1 MNTPNNKRRK
11 ESQNKIIKAFVN
23 IIQEKELNEISVSEI
38 CKLAHLNRS
47 TFYANYI
54 DIYDLAEKVA
64 YEIESEVVELY
75 SEERTTKNNSHN
87 YLKLFKLIKEN
98 QIFYNTYFKLN
109 MDKLFIIKE
118 YDTNL
123 SKHLYNDQFIDYH
136 IEFFMAGLNAIIK
149 KWLQNGCQESPEE
162 INAILEAEY
171 NSKMPK

>member
-75 SEERTTKNNSHN
+75 SEERTTKNNTNN
-87 YLKLFKLIKEN
+87 YLKLFKHIKEN

-136 IEFFMAGLNAIIK
+136 IEFCMAGLNAIIK

-162 INAILEAEY
+162 INAILKAEY

>member
-64 YEIESEVVELY
+64 YEIKSEVVELY
-75 SEERTTKNNSHN
+75 SEERTTKNNTNN
-87 YLKLFKLIKEN
+87 YLKLFKHIKEN

-162 INAILEAEY
+162 INAILKAEY

>member
-87 YLKLFKLIKEN
+87 YLKLFKHIKEN

>member
-75 SEERTTKNNSHN
+75 SEERTTKNNTNN
-87 YLKLFKLIKEN
+87 YLKLFKHIKEN

-162 INAILEAEY
+162 INAILKAEY

>member
-11 ESQNKIIKAFVN
+11 KVRTKIIKAFVN

-75 SEERTTKNNSHN
+75 SEDAQPKIIPTT
-87 YLKLFKLIKEN
+87 IKT
-98 QIFYNTYFKLN
+98 F
-109 MDKLFIIKE
+109 
-118 YDTNL
+118 
-123 SKHLYNDQFIDYH
+123 
-136 IEFFMAGLNAIIK
+136 
-149 KWLQNGCQESPEE
+149 
-162 INAILEAEY
+162 
-171 NSKMPK
+171 